1 MNSKKILRIID
12 VNLNR
17 CKEGLRVIEDIFR
30 FILEDD
36 HSRRKIRKIRHSLD
50 AIIKKSDFRDK
61 LLLSRNAA
69 KDIGKEIDS
78 LEMKRM
84 NSSELF
90 YSNLQR
96 VKESLRVLEE
106 FFKIID
112 KTEVKTIKKTRYK
125 IYEIEKN
132 AFKKWSSLRNFG

>member
-1 MNSKKILRIID
+1 MNSKKVLRIID